1 MSGGLT
7 LDPSTMAGS
16 QPTQIERL
24 ARHHDI
30 DAVPVSAVALGETI
44 ALACGDGRLRLF
56 APDGAM
62 TAHAV
67 HRGAILSMAAVP
79 SENAVL
85 TGGDDGRVLRVAGDG
100 AVTELAAHP
109 RRWVDHVAAGKA
121 GRIASSVG
129 RISRICATRTA
140 RSTRLI
146 IPPPSAALLLMPRAS
161 GWPLPIMAGVTV
173 WAKEKRGWK
182 SAALKWAGS
191 HTGVTFSPDGR
202 FVLSSMQEN
211 ALHGWRLR
219 DKADLRMSGYPSK
232 VKSWA
237 WAGDVPWLA
246 TSGADQAIL
255 WPFDGVKGPMGRSPL
270 QLCWS
275 VPALVTAV
283 AAVSEREIVFAGFA
297 TGQVVF
303 SEIDSI
309 AEPRMVKRTAG
320 APIAALVCTSGGRLL
335 AADENGQT
343 MWADLSAV

>member
-7 LDPSTMAGS
+7 LDPSMMAGS
-16 QPTQIERL
+16 QPTQIERH

-30 DAVPVSAVALGETI
+30 GAVPVSAVALGDTI
-44 ALACGDGRLRLF
+44 ALACGDGRLRIF

-62 TAHAV
+62 TSHAV

-79 SENAVL
+79 GEDAVL

-100 AVTELAAHP
+100 VVTELADHP
-109 RRWVDHVAAGKA
+109 RRWVDHVAAGKG

-129 RISRICATRTA
+129 RIAHLYDADGRVHALDHP
-140 RSTRLI
+140 STVGGLAFDNKAQRL
-146 IPPPSAALLLMPRAS
+146 AVAHY
-161 GWPLPIMAGVTV
+161 GGVTV

-182 SAALKWAGS
+182 STALKWAGS

-219 DKADLRMSGYPSK
+219 DKADLRMSGYPSR

-283 AAVSEREIVFAGFA
+283 AAVPEREIVFAGFA
-297 TGQVVF
+297 SGQVVF
-303 SEIDSI
+303 SEIDSVV
-309 AEPRMVKRTAG
+309 EPRMVKRTAG
-320 APIAALVCTSGGRLL
+320 APIAVLVCTASGRLL

-343 MWADLSAV
+343 MWADLSEI

>member
-1 MSGGLT
+1 MSGGLI
-7 LDPSTMAGS
+7 LDPSKMAGS

-24 ARHHDI
+24 ARHYGI
-30 DAVPVSAVALGETI
+30 GAVSVSAVALGETI

-79 SENAVL
+79 GENAVL
-85 TGGDDGRVLRVAGDG
+85 TGGDDGRVLRVACDG

-109 RRWVDHVAAGKA
+109 RRWVDHVAAGKG
-121 GRIASSVG
+121 GRIATSVG
-129 RISRICATRTA
+129 RIAHLSDTDGRVHALDHP
-140 RSTRLI
+140 STVGGLAFDAKGQRL
-146 IPPPSAALLLMPRAS
+146 AVAHY
-161 GWPLPIMAGVTV
+161 GGVTV

-182 SAALKWAGS
+182 STALKWAGS

-283 AAVSEREIVFAGFA
+283 AAVPEREIVFAGFA

-320 APIAALVCTSGGRLL
+320 APIAGLVCTAGGRLL

-343 MWADLSAV
+343 MWADLSVI

>member
-7 LDPSTMAGS
+7 LDPSTLAGS

-24 ARHHDI
+24 ARHYDI
-30 DAVPVSAVALGETI
+30 GAVPVSAVALGETI
-44 ALACGDGRLRLF
+44 VLSCGDGRLRIF

-79 SENAVL
+79 GENAVL

-100 AVTELAAHP
+100 VVTELAAHP
-109 RRWVDHVAAGKA
+109 RRWVDHVAAGKG
-121 GRIASSVG
+121 GRIAFSVG
-129 RISRICATRTA
+129 RIAHLCDTDGKVHALDHP
-140 RSTRLI
+140 STVGGLAFDAKGQRL
-146 IPPPSAALLLMPRAS
+146 AVAHY
-161 GWPLPIMAGVTV
+161 GGVTV

-182 SAALKWAGS
+182 STALKWAGS

-202 FVLSSMQEN
+202 FLLSSMQEN

-219 DKADLRMSGYPSK
+219 DKADLRMSGYPSR

-283 AAVSEREIVFAGFA
+283 AAVPKREIVFAGFA

-343 MWADLSAV
+343 MWADLSAI